1 MVGEETTTFEK
12 LKKGLFELLR
22 GYPNYRFFG
31 KIEYYLQSSQSS
43 LNVLEKDGI
52 IEFASQKEAKELN
65 EKLTPEQRAQLK
77 ADGKKG
83 PIWYRL
89 ASNGI
94 DLAVSLM
101 NADYSK
107 KITEYNEKI
116 SNYQR
121 EVLRYTRETQK
132 LNRRTQILTIIMVIF
147 TIGVF
152 CIGLFHLVL
161 AYLQNPI
168 PLF

>member
-1 MVGEETTTFEK
+1 MEEETTFEK

-22 GYPNYRFFG
+22 GYPEYMFFG

-43 LNVLEKDGI
+43 LKILEKDGI
-52 IEFASQKEAKELN
+52 IEFASKKESKKLN
-65 EKLTPEQRAQLK
+65 EKLTPEQRVKLK
-77 ADGKKG
+77 AEGKKE

-89 ASNGI
+89 ASKGI
-94 DLAVSLM
+94 DLAVSLT

-107 KITEYNEKI
+107 KITEYNEEL
-116 SNYQR
+116 SRYQK
-121 EVLRYTRETQK
+121 EVLRYAKETQK
-132 LNRRTQILTIIMVIF
+132 FSRITQILTIIMVIF

-152 CIGLFHLVL
+152 FIGFAQLILTYF
-161 AYLQNPI
+161 QNPI